1 MSLKFQRIVIKTIA
15 CFVFSCFACGG
26 NMFFETFPKKGLV
39 LTSEHRFLSGTVL
52 NKMPSKINPTFII
65 RYKAFQLME
74 SNCAFK
80 SFQCTCSS
88 AMLKYFS
95 VIIYYL
101 FPETPCSDAPCFN
114 GGSCVISG
122 SSYSCSC
129 LLGFRGSRCQGMIT
143 PLCHV
148 TI

>member
-1 MSLKFQRIVIKTIA
+1 
-15 CFVFSCFACGG
+15 
-26 NMFFETFPKKGLV
+26 
-39 LTSEHRFLSGTVL
+39 
-52 NKMPSKINPTFII
+52 
-65 RYKAFQLME
+65 ME

-88 AMLKYFS
+88 AILKYFS

-129 LLGFRGSRCQGMIT
+129 LLGFRGSRCQGIIT
-143 PLCHV
+143 PLCHMLLSDN
-148 TI
+148 